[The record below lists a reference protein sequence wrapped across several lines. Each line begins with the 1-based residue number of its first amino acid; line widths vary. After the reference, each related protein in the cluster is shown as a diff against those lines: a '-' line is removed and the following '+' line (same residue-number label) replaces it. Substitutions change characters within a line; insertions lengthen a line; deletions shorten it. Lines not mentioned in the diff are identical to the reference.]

1 MSGTVKNLSPGEMV
15 WTFNEKHDPK
25 TGRLELPIYANPGPC
40 PVSNGIWRCAGVYVG
55 DSTKDNGHQFE
66 VWAAVVSEEQAEHIV
81 AKALVN
87 TYKGGP
93 GLPEDEVPHVTGVAP
108 INRTV
113 TINNPGP

>member
-1 MSGTVKNLSPGEMV
+1 MKNLSPGEMV